1 MAGQNGYGS
10 TSGRKPYYQSL
21 ITKDKMNECKK
32 EYCEFIGN
40 KAFEDDGGWS
50 YEVWQAAQ
58 QAAFKRIADRFLGY
72 GDIDYTGHEIARYIT
87 FLAKQDV
94 S

>member
-1 MAGQNGYGS
+1 M
-10 TSGRKPYYQSL
+10 T
-21 ITKDKMNECKK
+21 ECKQ

-58 QAAFKRIADRFLGY
+58 QAAFKRLANRFLGY
-72 GDIDYTGHEIARYIT
+72 GDIDYTGREIHNYVT
-87 FLAKQDV
+87 YLAKQDV
-94 S
+94 PK

>member
-1 MAGQNGYGS
+1 
-10 TSGRKPYYQSL
+10 
-21 ITKDKMNECKK
+21 MNECKK
-32 EYCEFIGN
+32 EYCEFIGS

-58 QAAFKRIADRFLGY
+58 QAAFKRISNRFLGF
-72 GDIDYTGHEIARYIT
+72 GDIDYTGKEISNYVN
-87 FLAKQDV
+87 FLSRSNGVSQDV

>member
-1 MAGQNGYGS
+1 MTES
-10 TSGRKPYYQSL
+10 
-21 ITKDKMNECKK
+21 KK

-58 QAAFKRIADRFLGY
+58 QAAFKRVSNRFLGY
-72 GDIDYTGHEIARYIT
+72 GDIDYTGKEISTYVD
-87 FLAKQDV
+87 FLARSNGVSQDV
-94 S
+94 P

>member
-1 MAGQNGYGS
+1 MTESQ
-10 TSGRKPYYQSL
+10 Q
-21 ITKDKMNECKK
+21 
-32 EYCEFIGN
+32 EYCEFIGS

-58 QAAFKRIADRFLGY
+58 QAVFKRVAARFLGY
-72 GDIDYTGHEIARYIT
+72 GDIDYTGKEISKYIT
-87 FLAKQDV
+87 FLAEQNVPEQKT

>member
-1 MAGQNGYGS
+1 M
-10 TSGRKPYYQSL
+10 
-21 ITKDKMNECKK
+21 KDCKK

-50 YEVWQAAQ
+50 FEVWQAAQ
-58 QAAFKRIADRFLGY
+58 QALFKRLANRFVGFS
-72 GDIDYTGHEIARYIT
+72 DSNYTGKELVTYLRY
-87 FLAKQDV
+87 LSDQDV